1 MRAVSQ
7 SNLLA
12 TAGDRSCM
20 IAARLPV
27 LAVAPPATAAGQ
39 LGIAIWSPV
48 AAGQIA
54 ETQFAVRNPAM
65 HTMHMFDLRSIDSD
79 RMFDL
84 RSIDSDRRLV

>member
-7 SNLLA
+7 SSLLA
-12 TAGDRSCM
+12 TAGDRSS
-20 IAARLPV
+20 LPV